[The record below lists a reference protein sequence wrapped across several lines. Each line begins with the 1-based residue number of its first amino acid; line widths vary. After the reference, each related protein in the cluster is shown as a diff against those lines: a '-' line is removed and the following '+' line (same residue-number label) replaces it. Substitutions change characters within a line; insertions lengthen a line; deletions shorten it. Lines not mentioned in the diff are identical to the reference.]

1 MHSAAMSPLA
11 ALLTTGPQTLVE
23 WILAVSN
30 IVWIDIVLAGDNAVV
45 IALAVRNLPA
55 RQRMI
60 GIVLGAG
67 AAVVLRVG
75 LTFVASQ
82 LLTVRFVQLVGGLL
96 ILWIATKL
104 LKQGDGAEEGAAGAG
119 GLWQAVWM
127 ILVADLTMSLDNVLA
142 VAGSARGHFGLLL
155 FGLALSIPL
164 VVFASNFISRLMATY
179 PVVVFLGAAILG
191 KVAGDMI
198 LTDAA
203 VSAWFQPLWQGFTG
217 AADGARAYDYLRYL
231 VEALLFA
238 TLFLVGWTRRS
249 RVGAP
254 ATSA

>member
-1 MHSAAMSPLA
+1 MSPLA
-11 ALLTTGPQTLVE
+11 ALLTAGPQTLVE

-30 IVWIDIVLAGDNAVV
+30 IIWIDIVLAGDNAVV

-104 LKQGDGAEEGAAGAG
+104 LKQGDGAEEGGSGAG
-119 GLWQAVWM
+119 GLWQAV
-127 ILVADLTMSLDNVLA
+127 
-142 VAGSARGHFGLLL
+142 
-155 FGLALSIPL
+155 
-164 VVFASNFISRLMATY
+164 
-179 PVVVFLGAAILG
+179 
-191 KVAGDMI
+191 
-198 LTDAA
+198 
-203 VSAWFQPLWQGFTG
+203 
-217 AADGARAYDYLRYL
+217 
-231 VEALLFA
+231 
-238 TLFLVGWTRRS
+238 
-249 RVGAP
+249 
-254 ATSA
+254 

>member
-1 MHSAAMSPLA
+1 MSLLA
-11 ALLTTGPQTLVE
+11 ALLTAGPQTLVE

-30 IVWIDIVLAGDNAVV
+30 IIWIDIVLAGDNAVV

-104 LKQGDGAEEGAAGAG
+104 LKQGDGAEEGGSGAG

-217 AADGARAYDYLRYL
+217 ASDGVRAYDYLRYV
-231 VEALLFA
+231 VEGLLFT

-249 RVGAP
+249 RAGAP
-254 ATSA
+254 ATSV

>member
-1 MHSAAMSPLA
+1 MSPLA
-11 ALLTTGPQTLVE
+11 ALLAAGPQTLVE

-30 IVWIDIVLAGDNAVV
+30 IIWIDIVLAGDNAVV

-55 RQRMI
+55 RQRLI

-104 LKQGDGAEEGAAGAG
+104 LKQGDGADEGGSGAG

-217 AADGARAYDYLRYL
+217 ASDGVRAYDYLRYV
-231 VEALLFA
+231 VEGLLFT

-249 RVGAP
+249 RAGAP
-254 ATSA
+254 ATSV